1 MEEKTT
7 GFSNNQDESRV
18 TFINGNSKKFDQ
30 NEGCCYKRSTHI
42 CCILTLFLGC
52 LSLIL
57 GVIILICGE
66 SLLTA
71 FVANSLAFSPGSD
84 SLTAWLDPPVQ
95 PYLSGYVFSVNNPE
109 EVMQGAKP
117 VLDEIGPFTYKA
129 VTIKDSVD
137 YDTKKVN
144 LEFNDD
150 GGETLTYRQRYFYFL
165 DPSQSIGDP
174 EKTFVTVPNIPFLTG
189 LRKIRDMGFGKGIAS
204 NILLN
209 KGRGSPFIN
218 VSVSGLLWGY
228 HDDLP
233 CATLT
238 RPDSCG
244 VDEDEVDLFDEDNEE
259 AEEEDWD
266 WKRKKRSVA
275 EQEEGEKDLRLLDH
289 NSFSKS
295 RMGFVDCECEW
306 GLFRDRNVSLR
317 KSVTVN
323 TGRMELKRKGWVEQY
338 NGDNQLH
345 WWRPGTSCDRVGGQD
360 GGTLYPGAR
369 MEDDLQ
375 IFVSLMCRRIGL
387 KFEKNVEHEGIN
399 TFRFVPPPNA
409 LGSHDD
415 DDGVRRNED
424 NKCYCMKDQGFDCYQ
439 SGVFNMAPCKAT
451 PDLPTGAPIALSYPH
466 FYQAHPRYQE
476 AVVGLKPDK
485 EKHQFYV
492 DIVPELG
499 VPLAI
504 RPRLQLNVVIN
515 QDSDIPVMS
524 NLSEELILP
533 FLWVQ
538 DGFSE
543 PGDEMAAQVRF
554 VLTAPS
560 TLSLLG
566 GVALVLVGGALVLTA
581 LVWKMTVNKQSVGG
595 RF

>member
-1 MEEKTT
+1 MEEKTA
-7 GFSNNQDESRV
+7 GFSNSEDESRV
-18 TFINGNSKKFDQ
+18 TFINGINKKFDQ
-30 NEGCCYKRSTHI
+30 HEGCCYKRSTRM
-42 CCILTLFLGC
+42 CCIISLLLGC

-66 SLLTA
+66 TLLSA
-71 FVANSLAFSPGSD
+71 FVANSLVFTPGSD

-95 PYLSGYVFSVNNPE
+95 PYLSGYVFSVTNPE

-129 VTIKDSVD
+129 VTIKDSID
-137 YDTKKVN
+137 YETNKPQ

-150 GGETLTYRQRYFYFL
+150 DGETLTYRQRYFYFL
-165 DPSQSIGDP
+165 DPSQSVGDP
-174 EKTFVTVPNIPFLTG
+174 TKTFITVPNIPFLTG
-189 LRKIRDMGFGKGIAS
+189 LRKIRNMGFGKGLAS

-209 KGRGSPFIN
+209 KGRGTPFIN

-228 HDDLP
+228 NDDLP

-244 VDEDEVDLFDEDNEE
+244 ADEDEVDIFDGGSDDD
-259 AEEEDWD
+259 EEEWD
-266 WKRKKRSVA
+266 WKRKKRSVVG
-275 EQEEGEKDLRLLDH
+275 QEEVDLRLLDH
-289 NSFSKS
+289 NSLSKS

-317 KSVTVN
+317 KSVMVN
-323 TGRMELKRKGWVEQY
+323 TGRMELTRKGWVEQY
-338 NGDNQLH
+338 NGDTQLH
-345 WWRPGTSCDRVGGQD
+345 WWRPGSSCDRVGGQD

-369 MEDDLQ
+369 TEDDLQ

-387 KFEKNVEHEGIN
+387 KFEQKILHEGIN
-399 TFRFVPPPNA
+399 TLRFVPPPNA

-415 DDGVRRNED
+415 EVRDRRNEE
-424 NKCYCMKDQGFDCYQ
+424 NECYCMKDQGFDCYQ

-515 QDSDIPVMS
+515 KDSDIPVMS
-524 NLSEELILP
+524 NFSEELVLP

-543 PGDEMAAQVRF
+543 PSPEMATQVKF
-554 VLTAPS
+554 GVEAPA

-566 GVALVLVGGALVLTA
+566 GVALILVGGALVLAA
-581 LVWKMTVNKQSVGG
+581 LIWTLTLNRQRVGCSL
-595 RF
+595 